1 MKSINTWRLKIFL
14 SAFVLLLDSLSSTF
28 AQSNNLTLW
37 FKQPAGEWNQAM
49 PVGNGRLGAMVFGG
63 IEQERLQLNEETVWA
78 GHSIERYNPEAKKN
92 LNKVRELLFAGKYA
106 EAQRLAQDKIMG
118 VAYEETLNSYQ
129 TLGDLHFTFAN
140 HTNATNYRRTLDL
153 SQAIARVEYAI
164 GNVHYKRQIFASAVD
179 NALVW
184 RMESDTPG
192 KISFKIS
199 LSRPGNLAAIQVLA
213 NRIIM
218 TEHVNNGDGV
228 HMETQLALQC
238 EGGRVMPDSA
248 GLHVENADAV
258 TLLLVA
264 ATDYRGSDPHLSC
277 SQALAAVIAKP
288 FNQIVED
295 HIRDYQELF
304 NRVSLNLGDSDASYF
319 ATDERLDAVKR
330 GSPDPGLIAQYFQ
343 FGRYLLI
350 SSSRPGCMPANLQ
363 GIWADGLTPPWSAD
377 YHININIQMNYW
389 PAEVTN
395 LAECFLPFAEFI
407 DALRPYGRKT
417 AQQVY
422 GCNGIVAHYTTDA
435 WRFTDPIGSVL
446 WGLWPQGISWA
457 CLNIWE
463 HYLYTGD
470 KEYLANL
477 AWPIMKESAQFF
489 TEYLVKDPITG
500 YLVSGPSISPENQY
514 LTGDGERVSVCMGP
528 TMDQQIIYDLFSNC
542 IEAAKVLGT
551 DAKFSAKLQKMRAQL
566 APMRIGSDGRLLE
579 WPQEFREAEPG
590 HRHISHLF
598 GLHPGSQITCQRTPE
613 LMQAARKT
621 IEYRLAHDGGHTGW
635 SRAWIINFYARMRDG
650 EKAYENITALLAKST
665 LPGMLDNHPP
675 FQIDGNFGGC
685 AGIAEMLLQSHVGE
699 IDLLPALPA
708 AWPHGSVTGL
718 RARGGYTVAMQ
729 WDQGALKQADLVA
742 DNSGPCTVRVPANRT
757 IIALS
762 ANDTSVNY
770 TTVENGQVIH
780 FQAESGTSYRLEC
793 K

>member
-1 MKSINTWRLKIFL
+1 MKNIAIQRLKI
-14 SAFVLLLDSLSSTF
+14 VLFTILPLFTSLPAVF
-28 AQSNNLTLW
+28 AQTDDLTLW
-37 FKQPAGEWNQAM
+37 FKQPAREWNEAM

-63 IEQERLQLNEETVWA
+63 IAQERLQLNEETVWA

-92 LNKVRELLFAGKYA
+92 LAKVRELLFAGNYA
-106 EAQRLAQDKIMG
+106 EAQRLAQEKIMG
-118 VAYEETLNSYQ
+118 VPYEAGLHSYQ
-129 TLGDLHFTFAN
+129 TLGDLRFTFAN
-140 HTNATNYRRTLDL
+140 HADATNYRRELDI
-153 SQAIARVEYAI
+153 SQAIARVEYAV
-164 GNVHYKRQIFASAVD
+164 GDVHYKRQIFSSAVD

-184 RMESDTPG
+184 RMESDEPG
-192 KISFKIS
+192 AISFTVS

-228 HMETQLALQC
+228 TMETQLALLC
-238 EGGRVMPDSA
+238 KGGQVTPDSA
-248 GLHVENADAV
+248 GLRVENADAV

-288 FNQIVED
+288 FSQILED
-295 HIRDYQELF
+295 HIRDYQSLF
-304 NRVSLNLGDSDASYF
+304 NRVSLNLGASDAGYF

-407 DALRPYGRKT
+407 DALRPFGRQT
-417 AQQVY
+417 AKRVY

-435 WRFTDPIGSVL
+435 WHFTDPIGRVL

-477 AWPIMKESAQFF
+477 AWPIMKEAALFF
-489 TEYLVKDPITG
+489 TEYLVKDPKTG
-500 YLVSGPSISPENQY
+500 YLVSGPSISPENEY
-514 LTGDGERVSVCMGP
+514 LTRDGERVSVCMGP
-528 TMDQQIIYDLFSNC
+528 TMDQQIIYNLFSNC

-551 DAKFSAKLQKMRAQL
+551 DAKLSAKLQKLRAQL

-598 GLHPGSQITCQRTPE
+598 GLHPGSQITYQHTPD

-621 IEYRLAHDGGHTGW
+621 IDYRLAHGGGHTGW
-635 SRAWIINFYARMRDG
+635 SRAWIINFFARMRDS
-650 EKAYENITALLAKST
+650 EKAYENLIALLAKST

-685 AGIAEMLLQSHVGE
+685 AGIAEMLLQSHIGE

-708 AWPHGSVTGL
+708 AWSKGQVTGL
-718 RARGGYTVAMQ
+718 RARGGYTVNMQ
-729 WDQGALKQADLVA
+729 WDKGALCYVELTA
-742 DNSGPCTVRVPANRT
+742 DNNGPCTVRIPAGQKIT
-757 IIALS
+757 ALV
-762 ANDTSVNY
+762 AGDVIVEYTSR
-770 TTVENGQVIH
+770 EDGQLIG
-780 FQAESGTSYRLEC
+780 FQAESGKNYRLHW